1 MTITPARYT
10 APLRPRRI
18 AGIREKADVRMQ
30 NIRFQR
36 AVRAAR
42 DRETL
47 RTEHAVMNNL
57 LYTQISPGLRER
69 VLQRRD
75 KIAGLLE
82 T

>member
-1 MTITPARYT
+1 MITPAKYT
-10 APLRPRRI
+10 APLRPKRI
-18 AGIREKADVRMQ
+18 TGIREKADVRIQ

-36 AVRAAR
+36 NLRAAR
-42 DRETL
+42 DRETM

-75 KIAGLLE
+75 KIAGLLDLK
-82 T
+82 